1 LKDSGIRV
9 KCLKITRNERF
20 GGEQVENGTL
30 KDPANRDTAIVYP
43 LRRKKD
49 PFVGPDAL
57 MAMTP
62 ADVHALKKILKLREI
77 PMIDVGLCR
86 FYQAEKE
93 SPGPALTLVG
103 PILGAPQAVI
113 AMEKLIVLGAK
124 RIWILG
130 WCGSL
135 QPGLSIGDLVVPV
148 RAVSEEGTSRHY
160 PVGEREIACSPELN
174 RMLEASLLS
183 LGRPFRRGAVWTTDA
198 PYRETVEKVMA
209 YQAQGILAVEMEMS
223 ALMTLALYRSVSVA
237 GLLVVSDE
245 LFDLKWKPGFSHPSL
260 KKASQTSCEILAQLA
275 RQSPGQDPPSTGTAS
290 WVWKSEER
298 T

>member
-1 LKDSGIRV
+1 M
-9 KCLKITRNERF
+9 
-20 GGEQVENGTL
+20 

-160 PVGEREIACSPELN
+160 PVGERD
-174 RMLEASLLS
+174 RLLS
-183 LGRPFRRGAVWTTDA
+183 RTEPHAGGIAPLPWTAFPTRGGLDDRRPLPRDGRKGNGLSGPRDPGGGDGNVRADDPGPVPVRIGGRAACGFGR
-198 PYRETVEKVMA
+198 
-209 YQAQGILAVEMEMS
+209 
-223 ALMTLALYRSVSVA
+223 TL
-237 GLLVVSDE
+237 
-245 LFDLKWKPGFSHPSL
+245 
-260 KKASQTSCEILAQLA
+260 
-275 RQSPGQDPPSTGTAS
+275 
-290 WVWKSEER
+290 
-298 T
+298 